1 MEVTEP
7 LLPTSRQAA
16 IDGAIAA
23 LFDAVGR
30 ADFATRLLAAARAVA
45 PVDYVSAFAFTLP
58 CLDRAVL
65 VGTDSAAGP
74 LPASRAA
81 EHYTSDFWRNDP
93 NIDLIASLRGN
104 GARSLITYLRRADIP
119 NLSYR
124 AACYD
129 QPAILDRLSLLAGT
143 EAGHAV
149 TVSFYR
155 GRRLGELGEAER
167 ASLGALLPFVRAAT
181 LRHLE
186 LPARPPGNA
195 LDDPRRVL
203 PRVKARFP
211 QLSRREAE
219 IAAGV
224 LCGMTAEALG
234 GWLGIAKSSVVT
246 LRKRAYARL
255 GVEGSRG
262 LVIAFHGH

>member
-1 MEVTEP
+1 MEVIEP
-7 LLPTSRQAA
+7 PMAA
-16 IDGAIAA
+16 CPRTVLDGAVAA

-30 ADFATRLLAAARAVA
+30 ADFATRLLAAARCVS
-45 PVDYVSAFAFTLP
+45 PVDYVSAFAFALP
-58 CLDRAVL
+58 SLDRALL

-81 EHYTSDFWRNDP
+81 AHYMSDFWRNDP
-93 NIDLIASLRGN
+93 NLDLVAGLPR
-104 GARSLITYLRRADIP
+104 AERRSLVTYLRRTEIP

-129 QPAILDRLSLLAGT
+129 QPAILDRLSLLVGT
-143 EAGHAV
+143 GSGHAV

-155 GRRLGELGEAER
+155 GRRHGEFSAAER
-167 ASLGALLPFVRAAT
+167 TALGSMLPFVRAAA

-186 LPARPPGNA
+186 LPGVVQPGA

-203 PRVKARFP
+203 PRVTARFP
-211 QLSRREAE
+211 ALTRREAE

-224 LCGMTAEALG
+224 LCGMTAAAIG
-234 GWLGIAKSSVVT
+234 AWLGIAASSVVT

-262 LVIAFHGH
+262 LVVAFHGQ